1 MRRKRTQS
9 YTNLR
14 LREPDETMFKKN
26 GKKGNHACRKPGAK
40 NRYPLEVKHAIL
52 ESLHSI
58 GDYYQWYVDCVN
70 AGKRPSRSQ
79 RIRKLYGMGG
89 MIAALNRM
97 QRKEPTGY
105 MALIARTLPY
115 QVSGK
120 LDASINHK
128 LETPNDVLAALRER
142 GLPPPQDII
151 DITPEDFAVTS
162 KAGAGK

>member
-1 MRRKRTQS
+1 
-9 YTNLR
+9 
-14 LREPDETMFKKN
+14 
-26 GKKGNHACRKPGAK
+26 
-40 NRYPLEVKHAIL
+40 
-52 ESLHSI
+52 
-58 GDYYQWYVDCVN
+58 
-70 AGKRPSRSQ
+70 
-79 RIRKLYGMGG
+79 MGG